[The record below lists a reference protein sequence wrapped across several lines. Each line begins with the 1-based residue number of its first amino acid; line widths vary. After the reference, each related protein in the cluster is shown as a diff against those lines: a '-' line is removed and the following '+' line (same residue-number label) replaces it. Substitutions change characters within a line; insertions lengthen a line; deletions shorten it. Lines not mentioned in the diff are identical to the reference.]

1 MQEENTQPVGI
12 TILGSGSKG
21 NATIIHHGK
30 DAIMIDA
37 GFNRTEFLRRYAASG
52 LPEDLHI
59 HAIMVTHEHT
69 DHVCGLRLLAKHFN
83 AQIYATSKCA
93 ECLKATQKID
103 TRFNLI
109 TPGGDF
115 SLCGFSITP
124 FSVPH
129 DAVDPI
135 AYTVTVNDRKIG
147 VATDFGL
154 PNTIVSYELKNC
166 DALVIESNHD
176 LNMLAASQRPWN
188 LKQRIL
194 SNMGHLSNVSTS
206 TLLEQVICEKTHH
219 LILAHLSSECNA
231 PEIARNTACDCLHKL
246 HRDDIDLAI
255 AMQDSPTE
263 TIWLD

>member
-1 MQEENTQPVGI
+1 MQDNNTQHIGI

-21 NATIIHHGK
+21 NATIIHRGK

-37 GFNRTEFLRRYAASG
+37 GFNKTEFLRRYAAAG
-52 LPEDLHI
+52 LPADLNI

-69 DHVCGLRLLAKHFN
+69 DHVCGLRLLAQYFN

-93 ECLKATQKID
+93 DCLKARQKIQA
-103 TRFNLI
+103 RFNLI
-109 TPGGDF
+109 AAGGNF
-115 SLCGFSITP
+115 SLCGFTITP
-124 FSVPH
+124 FAVPH

-135 AYTVTVNDRKIG
+135 AYTVSVDNRKIG
-147 VATDFGL
+147 IATDFGL
-154 PNTIVSYELKNC
+154 PNTVVSYELKNC
-166 DALVIESNHD
+166 DALVVESNHD
-176 LNMLAASQRPWN
+176 LNMLAASQRPWT

-194 SNMGHLSNVSTS
+194 SNMGHLSNIATT

-219 LILAHLSSECNA
+219 LVLAHLSSECNA
-231 PEIARNTACDCLHKL
+231 PEIARNAACECLHRL

-263 TIWLD
+263 TIWI